1 MEEDRKNFISKLG
14 IDIEGNMADDGCY
27 IIDLNEKQFFSCESI
42 LDNSDLV
49 ELDEDSSNITYE
61 SITKEYIS
69 DDYLLTLIGD
79 LEGDTYRL
87 TCKDI

>member
-1 MEEDRKNFISKLG
+1 MEEDRKNFISELG
-14 IDIEGNMADDGCY
+14 IDIEGNVVDDSCY
-27 IIDLNEKQFFSCESI
+27 VIDLSEKQFFSCESI

-61 SITKEYIS
+61 SITKQYSS
-69 DDYLLTLIGD
+69 DKYLLTLIGD

>member
-1 MEEDRKNFISKLG
+1 MEEDRKNFISELG
-14 IDIEGNMADDGCY
+14 IDIEGNISDDGCY
-27 IIDLNEKQFFSCESI
+27 VIDLSEKQFFSCESI

-61 SITKEYIS
+61 SITKQYSS
-69 DDYLLTLIGD
+69 DKYLLTLVGD

>member
-1 MEEDRKNFISKLG
+1 MEEDRKNFISELG
-14 IDIEGNMADDGCY
+14 IDIEGNVSDDVCY
-27 IIDLNEKQFFSCESI
+27 VIDLSEKQFFSCESI

-61 SITKEYIS
+61 SITKQYTS
-69 DDYLLTLIGD
+69 DKYLLTLIGD
-79 LEGDTYRL
+79 LEGGTYRL

>member
-1 MEEDRKNFISKLG
+1 MEEDRKNFISELG
-14 IDIEGNMADDGCY
+14 IDIEGNVVDDGCY
-27 IIDLNEKQFFSCESI
+27 VIDLSEKQFFSCESI

-61 SITKEYIS
+61 SITKQDTS
-69 DDYLLTLIGD
+69 DKYLLTLIGD

>member
-1 MEEDRKNFISKLG
+1 MEEDRKNFISELG
-14 IDIEGNMADDGCY
+14 IDIEGNILDDDCY
-27 IIDLNEKQFFSCESI
+27 VIDLSEKQFFSCESI

-49 ELDEDSSNITYE
+49 ELDEYSSNITYE
-61 SITKEYIS
+61 SITKQYSS
-69 DDYLLTLIGD
+69 DKYLLTLIGD

>member
-1 MEEDRKNFISKLG
+1 MEEDRKNFIRELG
-14 IDIEGNMADDGCY
+14 IDIEGNVLDDGCY
-27 IIDLNEKQFFSCESI
+27 VIDLSEKQFFSCESI

-61 SITKEYIS
+61 SITKQYTS
-69 DDYLLTLIGD
+69 DKYLLTLIGD
-79 LEGDTYRL
+79 LEGDTYGL